1 MTNLPAFR
9 LKFTHISPGDFPLY
23 ALLVMDEDVM
33 KFITGNALSFEDA
46 QLRFQKAL
54 ELSQLLPDA
63 GFFVARQIA
72 NDEFIGISKLVQIA
86 DNQYEVG
93 YMVLPGYW
101 GKGFA
106 SEMTES
112 MISLARKNDFTGEL
126 IGIVD
131 PENPA
136 SIKVLT
142 KFGFELYETGQI
154 DGLDAAYYKLK
165 LA

>member
-1 MTNLPAFR
+1 MANLPTAR
-9 LKFTHISPGDFPLY
+9 LKFTQLSPTDFPLY
-23 ALLVMDEDVM
+23 ALLVMDEAVM

-54 ELSQLLPDA
+54 KLGQLLPDA
-63 GFFVARQIA
+63 GFFLVRKIVD
-72 NDEFIGISKLVQIA
+72 DEFIGVSKLVQIA

-93 YMVLPGYW
+93 YMVLPQHW

-106 SEMTES
+106 SEMTAY
-112 MISLARKNDFTGEL
+112 MIALARKNHFTGDL

-136 SIKVLT
+136 SIKVLA
-142 KFGFELYETGQI
+142 KFGFELYYTGQI
-154 DGLDAAYYKLK
+154 DGLDAAYYKLECT
-165 LA
+165 